1 MSSYYTRSSPKSQGR
16 NNNNA
21 NIFNTI
27 IPSWYKTE
35 NSSGGS
41 TKNPKTHHHEREK
54 NVNEER
60 RKKKKEK
67 VVEVQRAHGTTN
79 TLPNS
84 RRRD

>member
-1 MSSYYTRSSPKSQGR
+1 MPIY
-16 NNNNA
+16 
-21 NIFNTI
+21 NTI

-41 TKNPKTHHHEREK
+41 TKNPKTHHVREKK

-60 RKKKKEK
+60 KKKEK
-67 VVEVQRAHGTTN
+67 VVEVQRAHGTN